1 MWRLE
6 VRGRA
11 LKSIP
16 SSSSVYDLAALTS
29 PLFSRWLEWAGLWKV
44 TSESWRR
51 CGEEEVQL
59 CRGLWRLQKEKP
71 LSSVHLR
78 NRNTD

>member
-29 PLFSRWLEWAGLWKV
+29 PLCSRWLEWAGLWKV

-71 LSSVHLR
+71 LSSVHLC

>member
-6 VRGRA
+6 VGGRA

-29 PLFSRWLEWAGLWKV
+29 PLCSHWLEWAGLWKV
-44 TSESWRR
+44 TSEGWRPR
-51 CGEEEVQL
+51 GEEVQL

-71 LSSVHLR
+71 VISPSK
-78 NRNTD
+78 

>member
-29 PLFSRWLEWAGLWKV
+29 PLCSRWLEWAGLWKV

-51 CGEEEVQL
+51 CGEEVVQM